1 MKSQKNMTRKVQTLQ
16 DCHCGLEKAHGQLLS
31 LQSSQAVARE
41 IRAHKKL
48 KMKDKSAPS
57 IIAQGARYA
66 SGGQQLI
73 DAGTM
78 FDLNFVSNFINMDC
92 RKGTVRVSAGTNFRE
107 LVHLLEKEQTEK
119 GRNLQDF
126 WTIRQKPAGIDTVTI
141 GGALASNIHGRGL
154 HQAPFVDDIESIEVV
169 TADGE
174 IREVNREIDSTLF
187 NLIVGGYG
195 LFGVVTAV
203 TLRLTKRKALR
214 RKVSMVT
221 AEDVLGELHKR
232 TEAGAIYGDYQLCI
246 DSTSD
251 DFLTSGI
258 LSTYQ
263 PEELAPEKFAGIK
276 DNQTAYSAEE
286 WRELLYLAHTDKK
299 MAFAK
304 YRDHCKSTDGK
315 LYLTDKIQL
324 CTYTSG
330 YHSDLPEKH
339 AGADISC
346 ELFVPRRYLNF
357 LLNRAARLLRERK
370 ADVIYAT
377 VRLVEPEKETYLN
390 WATQNYACL
399 TIYQHS
405 SLDDGDLE
413 YTKETC
419 RELIDLAL
427 ALSGKFYLSYNR
439 MANKDQLLAAYPQFL
454 DFVEKKQVLDPYSVF
469 SSNWYGHH
477 QWLLK

>member
-1 MKSQKNMTRKVQTLQ
+1 MKRQSQTLQ

-41 IRAHKKL
+41 VRAHKKL
-48 KMKDKSAPS
+48 KMKDRNAPS

-66 SGGQQLI
+66 SGGQQLV
-73 DAGTM
+73 DDGTM

-107 LVHLLEKEQTEK
+107 LVYLLEREQTEK
-119 GRNLQDF
+119 GRNLQEF

-154 HQAPFVDDIESIEVV
+154 HQAPFVDDIESMEVV
-169 TADGE
+169 TADGD
-174 IREVNREIDSTLF
+174 IQEVSRDSNRQFF

-203 TLRLTKRKALR
+203 TLKLAKRKAVR
-214 RKVSMVT
+214 RQVTVT
-221 AEDVLGELHKR
+221 AADDVLSELHKR
-232 TEAGAIYGDYQLCI
+232 TESGAIYGDYQLCI
-246 DSTSD
+246 ETSSEE
-251 DFLTSGI
+251 FLTNGI

-263 PEELAPEKFAGIK
+263 PEELSVEKYSDIIN
-276 DNQTAYSAEE
+276 NQTAYTQEE

-299 MAFAK
+299 QAFTK
-304 YRDHCKSTDGK
+304 YREHCKSTDGK
-315 LYLTDKIQL
+315 LFLTDKIQL

-330 YHSDLPEKH
+330 YHNDLPEKH

-346 ELFVPRRYLNF
+346 ELFVPRRYLPF
-357 LLNRAARLLRERK
+357 LLHRTAKLLRDRK

-377 VRLVEPEKETYLN
+377 VRLVEAEKETYLN

-405 SLDDGDLE
+405 SMESNQLE

-419 RELIDLAL
+419 RELIDLSI

-439 MANKDQLLAAYPQFL
+439 MAHKEQLLAAYPQIGEFI
-454 DFVEKKQVLDPYSVF
+454 DRKVELDPFHVF
-469 SSNWYGHH
+469 SSNWFTHH
-477 QWLLK
+477 QQLLA

>member
-1 MKSQKNMTRKVQTLQ
+1 MQ

-73 DAGTM
+73 NAGTM

-107 LVHLLEKEQTEK
+107 LVYLLDKEQTEK

-154 HQAPFVDDIESIEVV
+154 HQAPFVDDIESMEVV

-174 IREVNREIDSTLF
+174 IREVSRESERELF

-214 RKVSMVT
+214 RQVSMVT
-221 AEDVLGELHKR
+221 AEDVLGELHR
-232 TEAGAIYGDYQLCI
+232 RSESGAIYGDYQLCI
-246 DSTSD
+246 DGSSD
-251 DFLTSGI
+251 DFLTNGI

-263 PEELAPEKFAGIK
+263 SEELAPENFASIQN
-276 DNQTAYSAEE
+276 NQTAYSPEE
-286 WRELLYLAHTDKK
+286 WRELLYLAHSDKRK
-299 MAFAK
+299 AFTK
-304 YRDHCKSTDGK
+304 YIEHCKSTDGK

-330 YHSDLPEKH
+330 YHNDLPEKH

-377 VRLVEPEKETYLN
+377 VRLVESEKETYLS

-399 TIYQHS
+399 TIYQHA
-405 SLDDGDLE
+405 SLDDAQLE
-413 YTKETC
+413 YTRETC

-439 MANKDQLLAAYPQFL
+439 MATGDQLLAAYPQML
-454 DFVEKKQVLDPYSVF
+454 KFVERKNNLDPYEVF
-469 SSNWYGHH
+469 SSNWYKHLGAT
-477 QWLLK
+477 LF